1 MKDLAASGKTVVWQ
15 REGWQTVLFTKDGA
29 FQSWDPESLREFW
42 NELDKPDT
50 WYVNLS

>member
-15 REGWQTVLFTKDGA
+15 RKDSETVLFTKDGA
-29 FQSWDPESLREFW
+29 SVGEEHESLAGFLPFLR
-42 NELDKPDT
+42 KADT